1 MTLSPASPALKPSP
15 GPESA
20 DLARCEDEPIRIP
33 GAIQPHGRLL
43 VIDIATGGQVAWS
56 ANWPEHERHAAVTE
70 LLARGLQA
78 LPEQAF
84 PVPLGS
90 FAVGEGARM
99 QASAHARDGRLI
111 VEFEPPY
118 EEPAHG
124 STSIYTVARAF
135 MPRLQAVDS
144 IEDLAELAVAEMK
157 QLSGFGRCLLYRFD
171 ENDDGHVLAE
181 VAEDGYERYTGH
193 HFPAADIPA
202 QARDL
207 YTLNHFRIIPDANY
221 TPVPLV
227 GPGSE
232 RPVDLSQSG
241 LRSVSPV
248 HLEYMRNMGTLASMS
263 VSLVVQG
270 RLWGLISCHN
280 HQPRHLAPTTR
291 LACEHLGRLVSLQI
305 QAKESNAS
313 AAQRLEL
320 RKLILEIVSH
330 LSDSDASLQR
340 LLAEPAPLLRL
351 ARAAGAAVVLDDE
364 VWTTG
369 ETPPKSEVLALA
381 SWIAGLEEPVYA
393 NDALSPHTVPSWAA
407 GQEIAGCLAVSISQV
422 HRHLVLWFRPEHVR
436 TITWAGDPRKE
447 VRPEDGRLHPRRSF
461 SSWAQKI
468 RGRSLSW
475 TAEERA
481 AADELRQALIG
492 IVLRRAEEMAAVATE
507 LSRVNRELEAFSY
520 TVSHD
525 LRAPMR
531 HIAGFVDL
539 VVDMEGRQL
548 SERALRYLSNVKDA
562 AAFAGELV
570 DALLDFSRMGRTA
583 LKLRP
588 LKMADLIEGLIHE
601 LSRGDAG
608 RGVQWKVDAP
618 LPVLEADPLLLQV
631 ATRNLLANALK
642 YTRGASPAVIQVR
655 AIREA
660 DGSGIEVEDNGV
672 GFEMKYVGKLFG
684 VFQRLHAAEEFE
696 GTGIGLANVKRIV
709 ERHGGRVWAHGE
721 PGRGARF
728 GFVLPPHPPGPAQ
741 DEPGELH
748 A

>member
-1 MTLSPASPALKPSP
+1 MTSSPALTAPSP
-15 GPESA
+15 RPALESA

-43 VIDIATGGQVAWS
+43 AIDVATAQPVAWS
-56 ANWPEHERHAAVTE
+56 ANWQDDERHAAVAE
-70 LLARGLQA
+70 LVARGLQA
-78 LPEQAF
+78 MPEQTF
-84 PVPLGS
+84 PVPLGH
-90 FAVGEGARM
+90 FAVGAGM
-99 QASAHARDGRLI
+99 QAAAHVRDGRLI
-111 VEFEPPY
+111 VEFEPPQD
-118 EEPAHG
+118 EPG
-124 STSIYTVARAF
+124 GGTSIYTVARAF
-135 MPRLQAVDS
+135 MPRLQAVDTLD
-144 IEDLAELAVAEMK
+144 ELARLAVAEMK

-171 ENDDGHVLAE
+171 ENGDGHVLAE
-181 VAEDGYERYTGH
+181 VADAGYDSYAGH
-193 HFPAADIPA
+193 HFPASDIPA
-202 QARDL
+202 QAREL
-207 YTLNHFRIIPDANY
+207 YTLNHFRLIPDATY
-221 TPVPLV
+221 APVPLA
-227 GPGSE
+227 GLPGE
-232 RPVDLSQSG
+232 RPLDLSQAG

-280 HQPRHLAPTTR
+280 HAPRLLSPATR

-313 AAQRLEL
+313 ASQRLEL

-340 LLAEPAPLLRL
+340 LLTEPVPLLRL

-369 ETPPKSEVLALA
+369 ETPPKADVLALA
-381 SWIAGLEEPVYA
+381 GWIAGLDRPVYA
-393 NDALSPHTVPSWAA
+393 NDALGAQAVPAWPA
-407 GQEIAGCLAVSISQV
+407 GHGIAGCLAVSISQV

-447 VRPEDGRLHPRRSF
+447 VRPEDGRIHPRRSF

-468 RGRSLSW
+468 RGRSRPW
-475 TAEERA
+475 TAEEVA

-492 IVLRRAEEMAAVATE
+492 IVLQRAEEMAAVATE

-539 VVDMEGRQL
+539 VVDMEGREL

-588 LKMADLIEGLIHE
+588 VKMGDLVEGLIHE
-601 LSRGDAG
+601 LSRGDGG
-608 RGVQWKVDAP
+608 RSVQWHVDAP
-618 LPVLEADPLLLQV
+618 LPVLEADPLLIQV
-631 ATRNLLANALK
+631 AARNLLANALK
-642 YTRGASPAVIQVR
+642 YTRGTSPAVIHVR
-655 AIREA
+655 AVQAA
-660 DGSGIEVEDNGV
+660 DGCGIEVEDNGV

-709 ERHGGRVWAHGE
+709 ERHGGRVWAQGE
-721 PGRGARF
+721 PGHGARF
-728 GFVLPPHPPGPAQ
+728 GFVLPPHPPGPTQ
-741 DEPGELH
+741 DGEPN